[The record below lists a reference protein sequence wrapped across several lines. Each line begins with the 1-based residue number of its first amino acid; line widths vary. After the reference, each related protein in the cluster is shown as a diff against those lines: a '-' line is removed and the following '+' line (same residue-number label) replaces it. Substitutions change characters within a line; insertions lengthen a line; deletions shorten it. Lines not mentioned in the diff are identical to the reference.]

1 MQGQTLRTRTVEPM
15 TTPQTETAVSDR
27 RQGLNEACSL
37 KKVLRPAEA
46 ALYTGLAES
55 TLAKRRLKGLPPQ
68 YLSLGGRAI
77 GYDISVLDQWLESCR
92 RRSTS
97 EVPSG

>member
-1 MQGQTLRTRTVEPM
+1 MVELM
-15 TTPQTETAVSDR
+15 TTPQPAPAASDR
-27 RQGLNEACSL
+27 QQHQGYSL
-37 KKVLRPAEA
+37 KKVLRPPEA
-46 ALYTGLAES
+46 AAYTGLSES

-77 GYDISVLDQWLESCR
+77 GYDLGILDQWLESCR

-97 EVPSG
+97 EGPIG